1 MSALV
6 WFRQDLRLA
15 DNDALHQACANHD
28 KVVAAFA
35 VTEKQ
40 WQRHDW
46 APIKRDLLE
55 QQLNYLSHDLA
66 QNGISLVTV
75 NGDYYRDLPAR
86 LLALC
91 RKYDISAVYA
101 NRDYPL
107 DEVRR
112 DRAVAAWL
120 ERHDITVHWFDS
132 NVLVAPEQVCTQ
144 TGGYYK
150 KFTPFQRAWRKVL
163 SETGVMAPHP
173 LAGSR
178 DQVAVNE
185 IKISGA
191 KRSSA
196 DWAGS
201 ESTVRD
207 RLSRYLREQ
216 VDNYHQT
223 RDLPAIAGTS
233 KLSPFWELGVV
244 SPRAAARLLQ
254 KQSPQ
259 FPSGLDTGA
268 DTWLSELAW
277 REFYQHLMFHEP
289 RVNQNKAFQAYTD
302 SYPWRHDKS
311 DFKRWCKG
319 RTGFPIVDAGMRQLA
334 NEGWMHNRV
343 RMIVANF
350 LCKDLHI
357 DWRWG
362 ESFFMQ
368 HLIDGSFAAN
378 NGGWQWSASTG
389 TDAVPYFRV
398 FNPTR
403 QSEKVDPD
411 GSYIRKWVE
420 ELKDVPTKY
429 IHAPEQYLKAKGTGE
444 YPAPMVDHKAARERF
459 IATFKGLK

>member
-15 DNDALHQACANHD
+15 DNDALHQACANHEQ
-28 KVVAAFA
+28 VVAVFA

-40 WQRHDW
+40 WQQHDW

-55 QQLNYLSHDLA
+55 KQLNHLSTDLA
-66 QNGISLVTV
+66 VEGISLLTL
-75 NGDYYRDLPAR
+75 NCEYFRDLPAG
-86 LLALC
+86 LLKLC
-91 RKYDISAVYA
+91 REHGITDVYA

-112 DRAVAAWL
+112 DRAVSSWL
-120 ERHDITVHWFDS
+120 ERHEITVRWFDS
-132 NVLVAPEQVCTQ
+132 NLLVAPEQVSTQ

-150 KFTPFQRAWRKVL
+150 KFTPFHRAWRKVID
-163 SETGVMAPHP
+163 EDGVPGP
-173 LAGSR
+173 QKLAGERSPVKAR
-178 DQVAVNE
+178 QIELPGD
-185 IKISGA
+185 
-191 KRSSA
+191 KRSSER
-196 DWAGS
+196 WEGT

-216 VDNYHQT
+216 VEDYEKN
-223 RDLPAIAGTS
+223 RDLPAIDGTS
-233 KLSPFWELGVV
+233 RLSPFWELGVV

-259 FPSGLDTGA
+259 FPAGLNSGA

-289 RVNQNKAFQAYTD
+289 RVNQHKAFQPYTD

-311 DFKRWCKG
+311 DFKRWCEG

-334 NEGWMHNRV
+334 SEGWMHNRV

-362 ESFFMQ
+362 EAFFMQ
-368 HLIDGSFAAN
+368 HLVDGSFAAN

-411 GSYIRKWVE
+411 GIYIRKWVD
-420 ELKDVPTKY
+420 ELKDVPSRH
-429 IHAPEQYLKAKGTGE
+429 IHAPEQFLKAAGRAE

-459 IATFKGLK
+459 IETFKGLK